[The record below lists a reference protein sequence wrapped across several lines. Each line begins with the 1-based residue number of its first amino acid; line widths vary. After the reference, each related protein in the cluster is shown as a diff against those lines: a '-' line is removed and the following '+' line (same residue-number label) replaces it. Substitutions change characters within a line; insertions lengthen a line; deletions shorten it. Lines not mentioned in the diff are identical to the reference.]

1 MTEGGERRVF
11 CAEKTSLPEGGDN
24 VDGRP
29 ANDEG
34 SVTRLGHFGDFV
46 DAGGQPQLGDP
57 HFIFQFEIAAGTR
70 FGDQQQIVE
79 EKQVPILTLQ
89 SLRRGN
95 KKQEIRRNIR
105 QTLRRNPKLTLMN
118 WTAVSMIN

>member
-1 MTEGGERRVF
+1 LDR
-11 CAEKTSLPEGGDN
+11 KWLPLPEGGDN

-29 ANDEG
+29 ANDEA
-34 SVTRLGHFGDFV
+34 SVTRLGHFDDFI
-46 DAGGQPQLGDP
+46 DAGGQPQLGDS

-89 SLRRGN
+89 SLRFVVKGN
-95 KKQEIRRNIR
+95 NLDAIR
-105 QTLRRNPKLTLMN
+105 QRCGG
-118 WTAVSMIN
+118 

>member
-1 MTEGGERRVF
+1 MTEGGERRV
-11 CAEKTSLPEGGDN
+11 AEKTSLPEGGDN

-46 DAGGQPQLGDP
+46 DAGGQPQLGDS

-95 KKQEIRRNIR
+95 KKRKQQIRRNIR